1 MGQKVHPGGLRLKIL
16 KGWDSVWYADKSYGD
31 LLAED
36 LRVRRYIKEKLS
48 HAGISRVLIER
59 SSTKV
64 RVSIFTSRPGIII
77 GKKGAGI
84 DVLKAQLQKLVNA
97 DLLLNIKE
105 VRKAEIDAKLVA
117 ENIATQLERRVAFR
131 RAMKK
136 AIQSCM
142 KFGAQGVKVMV
153 SGRLGGA
160 EMARRERYHE
170 GRVPLHTLRANIDYG
185 IAEARTT
192 YGIIGIKVWIFH
204 GEVYEKPKKE
214 EDETTAAGAPEAASV
229 A

>member
-16 KGWDSVWYADKSYGD
+16 KGWDSVWYADRGYSD

-36 LRVRRYIKEKLS
+36 LRLRNFIESKLA
-48 HAGISRVLIER
+48 HAGVSRVTIER
-59 SSTKV
+59 SSSKV
-64 RVSIFTSRPGIII
+64 RVTIHTSRPGIII

-84 DVLKAQLQKLVNA
+84 DLLKAQLQKLTGTE
-97 DLLLNIKE
+97 LLLNIKE

-136 AIQSCM
+136 AIQSAM
-142 KFGAQGVKVMV
+142 KFGAEGVKVMV

-160 EMARRERYHE
+160 EMARVERYHE
-170 GRVPLHTLRANIDYG
+170 GRVPLHTLRANVEYG
-185 IAEARTT
+185 TARALTT
-192 YGIIGIKVWIFH
+192 YGIIGIKVWVFL
-204 GEVYEKPKKE
+204 GEVFEKKKNQS
-214 EDETTAAGAPEAASV
+214 EDDQSDLV

>member
-16 KGWDSVWYADKSYGD
+16 KSWDSVWYADKAYGD

-36 LRVRRYIKEKLS
+36 LRLRKFVESKLS
-48 HAGISRVLIER
+48 HAGVSKVMIER
-59 SSTKV
+59 SSSKV
-64 RVSIFTSRPGIII
+64 RVTIHTSRPGIII

-84 DVLKAQLQKLVNA
+84 DILKAQLQKLTGTE
-97 DLLLNIKE
+97 LLLNIKE

-117 ENIATQLERRVAFR
+117 ENIATQLERRIAFR

-136 AIQSCM
+136 AIQSAM
-142 KFGAQGVKVMV
+142 KFGAEGVKVMV

-160 EMARRERYHE
+160 EMARVERYHE

-185 IAEARTT
+185 TARALTT
-192 YGIIGIKVWIFH
+192 YGIIGIKVWVFL
-204 GEVYEKPKKE
+204 GEVFEKKKNETE
-214 EDETTAAGAPEAASV
+214 EDQTDLV

>member
-16 KGWDSVWYADKSYGD
+16 KGWDSVWYADRTYSD

-36 LRVRRYIKEKLS
+36 LRVRKFIESKLA
-48 HAGISRVLIER
+48 HAGVSKVMIER
-59 SSTKV
+59 SSSKV
-64 RVSIFTSRPGIII
+64 RVTIHTSRPGIII

-84 DVLKAQLQKLVNA
+84 DILKAQLQKLTGTE
-97 DLLLNIKE
+97 LLLNIKE

-136 AIQSCM
+136 AIQSAM
-142 KFGAQGVKVMV
+142 KFGAEGVKVMV

-160 EMARRERYHE
+160 EMARVERYHE

-185 IAEARTT
+185 TARALTT
-192 YGIIGIKVWIFH
+192 YGIIGIKVWVFL
-204 GEVYEKPKKE
+204 GEVFEKKKNQS
-214 EDETTAAGAPEAASV
+214 EDDQSDLV

>member
-16 KGWDSVWYADKSYGD
+16 KGWDSVWYADRGYSD

-36 LRVRRYIKEKLS
+36 LRLRNFIESKLA
-48 HAGISRVLIER
+48 HAGVSRVMIER
-59 SSTKV
+59 SSSKV
-64 RVSIFTSRPGIII
+64 RVTIHTSRPGIII

-84 DVLKAQLQKLVNA
+84 DLLKAQLQKLTGTE
-97 DLLLNIKE
+97 LLLNIKE

-136 AIQSCM
+136 AIQSAM
-142 KFGAQGVKVMV
+142 KFGAEGVKVMV

-160 EMARRERYHE
+160 EMARVERYHE
-170 GRVPLHTLRANIDYG
+170 GRVPLHTLRANVEYG
-185 IAEARTT
+185 TARALTT
-192 YGIIGIKVWIFH
+192 YGIIGIKVWVFL
-204 GEVYEKPKKE
+204 GEVFEKKKNQS
-214 EDETTAAGAPEAASV
+214 EDDQSDLV

>member
-16 KGWDSVWYADKSYGD
+16 KGWDSVWYSEKNYST
-31 LLAED
+31 LLKED
-36 LRVRRYIKEKLS
+36 LSIRNFVKKKLS
-48 HAGISRVLIER
+48 HAGISRVVIER
-59 SSTKV
+59 SSSKV
-64 RVSIFTSRPGIII
+64 RVSIHTSRPGIII

-84 DVLKAQLQKLVNA
+84 DLLKQELQKVSGA
-97 DLLLNIKE
+97 ELLLNIKE

-136 AIQSCM
+136 SIQSAM
-142 KFGAQGVKVMV
+142 KFGALGIKVMV

-160 EMARRERYHE
+160 DMSRTERYHE
-170 GRVPLHTLRANIDYG
+170 GRVPLHTLRADIDYG
-185 IAEARTT
+185 TAEALTT
-192 YGIIGIKVWIFH
+192 YGIIGVKVWVFH
-204 GEVYEKPKKE
+204 GEVYEKKKH
-214 EDETTAAGAPEAASV
+214 DGDTPPETLV

>member
-16 KGWDSVWYADKSYGD
+16 KGWDSVWYADRTYSD

-36 LRVRRYIKEKLS
+36 LRLRKFIESKLA
-48 HAGISRVLIER
+48 HAGVSKVMIER
-59 SSTKV
+59 SSSKV
-64 RVSIFTSRPGIII
+64 RVTIHTSRPGIII

-84 DVLKAQLQKLVNA
+84 DILKAQLQKLTGTE
-97 DLLLNIKE
+97 LLLNIKE

-136 AIQSCM
+136 AIQSAM
-142 KFGAQGVKVMV
+142 KFGAEGVKVMV

-160 EMARRERYHE
+160 EMARVERYHE

-185 IAEARTT
+185 TARALTT
-192 YGIIGIKVWIFH
+192 YGIIGIKVWVFL
-204 GEVYEKPKKE
+204 GEVFEKKKNQS
-214 EDETTAAGAPEAASV
+214 EDDQSDLV

>member
-16 KGWDSVWYADKSYGD
+16 KGWDSVWYADRTYSD

-36 LRVRRYIKEKLS
+36 LRLRKFIEEKLA
-48 HAGISRVLIER
+48 HAGVSKVMIER
-59 SSTKV
+59 SSSKV
-64 RVSIFTSRPGIII
+64 RVTIHTSRPGIII

-84 DVLKAQLQKLVNA
+84 DILKAQLQKLTGTE
-97 DLLLNIKE
+97 LLLNIKE

-136 AIQSCM
+136 AIQSAM
-142 KFGAQGVKVMV
+142 KFGAEGVKVMV

-160 EMARRERYHE
+160 EMARVERYHE

-185 IAEARTT
+185 TARALTT
-192 YGIIGIKVWIFH
+192 YGIIGIKVWVFL
-204 GEVYEKPKKE
+204 GEVFEKKKNQS
-214 EDETTAAGAPEAASV
+214 EDDQSDLV

>member
-16 KGWDSVWYADKSYGD
+16 KTWDSIWYADKKGYGS

-36 LRVRRYIKEKLS
+36 LRVRKFIDQKLS
-48 HAGISRVLIER
+48 HAGIAKVVIER
-59 SSTKV
+59 SSSKV
-64 RVSIFTSRPGIII
+64 RVSIHTSRPGIII

-84 DVLKAQLQKLVNA
+84 DILKAQLQKLVSTE
-97 DLLLNIKE
+97 LLLNIKE

-136 AIQSCM
+136 AIQSAM

-153 SGRLGGA
+153 AGRLGGA
-160 EMARRERYHE
+160 DMARTERYHE
-170 GRVPLHTLRANIDYG
+170 GRVPLHTLRANIEYG
-185 IAEARTT
+185 TAEAKTT

-204 GEVYEKPKKE
+204 GEVYEKKKQQ
-214 EDETTAAGAPEAASV
+214 EDTETMV

>member
-16 KGWDSVWYADKSYGD
+16 KGWDSVWYSDKEYST
-31 LLAED
+31 LLSED
-36 LRVRRYIKEKLS
+36 LALRSYLESKLS
-48 HAGISRVLIER
+48 HAGVSRILIER
-59 SSTKV
+59 SSSKV
-64 RVSIFTSRPGIII
+64 RVSIFTARPGIII

-84 DVLKAQLQKLVNA
+84 DVLKAQLQKMVKA
-97 DLLLNIKE
+97 ELLLNIKE

-136 AIQSCM
+136 AIQSSM
-142 KFGAQGVKVMV
+142 KFGAQGIKVMV

-160 EMARRERYHE
+160 EMARTERYHE
-170 GRVPLHTLRANIDYG
+170 GRVPLHTLRADIDYG
-185 IAEARTT
+185 TARATTT
-192 YGIIGIKVWIFH
+192 YGIIGVKVWIFH
-204 GEVYEKPKKE
+204 GEVFEKKVTE
-214 EDETTAAGAPEAASV
+214 EAEAIV